1 MRTTM
6 RIKTDQEFENLINL
20 YYKLFFKIA
29 FSYVRDEFEGED
41 IVQDALA
48 TLLNTHKD
56 FESLEHVKNW
66 VIKVIINKSINYLR
80 EKSKITLSDE
90 LVDNIQDNSNN
101 NLSNNLNNYEIREC
115 VYKLKVKN
123 RNIIILYY
131 FNGLDIKAISK
142 ILNIS
147 TSNVTTRLNRARLE
161 LKKMIEERRKNDG
174 EG

>member
-1 MRTTM
+1 M
-6 RIKTDQEFENLINL
+6 
-20 YYKLFFKIA
+20 
-29 FSYVRDEFEGED
+29 
-41 IVQDALA
+41 
-48 TLLNTHKD
+48 
-56 FESLEHVKNW
+56 
-66 VIKVIINKSINYLR
+66 R
-80 EKSKITLSDE
+80 EKSKIILSDE

-131 FNGLDIKAISK
+131 FNGLDIKEISK

-174 EG
+174 K